1 MFFRAQINPASII
14 LVRMCVQMNVER
26 AHLEGV
32 MRELGDLLGLQPHE
46 ARKLIIK
53 NTTLVRDC
61 IFTMPAL

>member
-1 MFFRAQINPASII
+1 
-14 LVRMCVQMNVER
+14 MNVER

-46 ARKLIIK
+46 ARKLVIK

-61 IFTMPAL
+61 ILTMLRYELQGKDPMAIYN